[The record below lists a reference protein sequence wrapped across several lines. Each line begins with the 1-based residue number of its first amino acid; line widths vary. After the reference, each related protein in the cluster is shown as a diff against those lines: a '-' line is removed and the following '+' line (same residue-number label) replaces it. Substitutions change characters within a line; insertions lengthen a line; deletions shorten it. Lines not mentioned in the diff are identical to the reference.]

1 MAEQAPEKFFNQ
13 QTAASYDTQWAKT
26 APIRDALH
34 LLLTAI
40 LADLP
45 EEANLLCVGAGTGAE
60 LLFLAQKFPR
70 WRFAVVE
77 PSAPM
82 LEVCR
87 RKAQEHGIASRCIF
101 HEGYV
106 DSLENAGPFDAATAL
121 LVSQFILYEEARI
134 DFFRAIAE
142 RLRPGGY
149 LISSDLSADIAS
161 QNYQSLLEVW
171 LRMMQGAEVTP
182 EKIEQVR
189 AAYGRDVA
197 VWPQERVAKLIEAGG
212 FAPPI
217 EFFQAGLIHAWY
229 AQRQSR

>member
-1 MAEQAPEKFFNQ
+1 MSQQAPEKFFNQ

-45 EEANLLCVGAGTGAE
+45 EEANILCVGAGTGAE
-60 LLFLAQKFPR
+60 LLFLAQKFSR
-70 WRFAVVE
+70 WRFTVVE

-87 RKAQEHGIASRCIF
+87 RKAQEHGIASRCTF

-121 LVSQFILYEEARI
+121 LVSQFILDEKARI
-134 DFFRAIAE
+134 GFFRAIATIAPGPGRADKPPRRSVGRGFGTGIGE
-142 RLRPGGY
+142 LRWGLAGRQPRPALPPGNRC
-149 LISSDLSADIAS
+149 D
-161 QNYQSLLEVW
+161 
-171 LRMMQGAEVTP
+171 
-182 EKIEQVR
+182 
-189 AAYGRDVA
+189 
-197 VWPQERVAKLIEAGG
+197 
-212 FAPPI
+212 
-217 EFFQAGLIHAWY
+217 
-229 AQRQSR
+229 AQL